1 MMQNQ
6 PAPRR
11 RRLRLGTVLLAAVT
25 IPLALVTLLG
35 LEPFPLLPEPFSSAA
50 GTISR
55 LLLDIVA
62 ITAAFSVFA
71 GVVNLLR
78 VHVSNVRR
86 GGTGLYSLLTILT
99 FLLIIVL
106 HVVERFSVITV
117 EGSTNPILTLTAM
130 DSIQVATESALA
142 GMVFF
147 FLVYAAFRLM
157 RRRVTLWSTLFVT
170 TAIVVLIG
178 YSPLPGLE
186 FLSGFREWL
195 LRVPVAAG
203 TRGLLIGIALGTIA
217 VSIRVLTG
225 QDRTFRE

>member
-1 MMQNQ
+1 MTQNP

-11 RRLRLGTVLLAAVT
+11 RRLRLGTVLLAAIT
-25 IPLALVTLLG
+25 IPLALITLLG
-35 LEPFPLLPEPFSSAA
+35 LEPLGLLPPEINAAA

-62 ITAAFSVFA
+62 ITAAFAVFA
-71 GVVNLLR
+71 GVINLLR
-78 VHVSNVRR
+78 VHVTNVRR
-86 GGTGLYSLLTILT
+86 GRVGLYSLLTILT
-99 FLLIIVL
+99 FVLVIVL
-106 HVVERFSVITV
+106 HLVERFSVITV
-117 EGSTNPILTLTAM
+117 EGTPNPILTLTAM
-130 DSIQVATESALA
+130 DSIQVSIESALA

-157 RRRVTLWSTLFVT
+157 RKRVTLWSVLFVT
-170 TAIVVLIG
+170 TAVIVLIG

-203 TRGLLIGIALGTIA
+203 TRGLLIGIALGTVA

>member
-1 MMQNQ
+1 MTQNQ

-11 RRLRLGTVLLAAVT
+11 RLRIRTVLLAALT
-25 IPLALVTLLG
+25 IPLALITLLG
-35 LEPFPLLPEPFSSAA
+35 LEPFPLLPEPLSGAA
-50 GTISR
+50 STISR

-62 ITAAFSVFA
+62 IIAAFAVFA
-71 GVVNLLR
+71 GVINLLR
-78 VHVSNVRR
+78 VHISNVRR
-86 GGTGLYSLLTILT
+86 RGSGLYSILTVLT

-106 HVVERFSVITV
+106 HVVERLGVFTV
-117 EGSTNPILTLTAM
+117 EGATSPILTLTAI

-147 FLVYAAFRLM
+147 FLVYSAFRLM
-157 RRRVTLWSTLFVT
+157 RKRVTLWSILFIT
-170 TAIVVLIG
+170 TAVIVLIG

-186 FLSGFREWL
+186 FLSDFREWL

-203 TRGLLIGIALGTIA
+203 TRGLLIGIALGTVA